1 MKKWANLAAAVDA
14 PIAFLF
20 AFEHQWQRTTD
31 MADSLS
37 IGESCPASI
46 FSKLLPQEQSG
57 GEAAAAGEVIY
68 PAVGRLIFASC
79 QLLTQRTGSH
89 LFDSPRPCPHSR
101 LGSRSPKGG
110 SHNALEGWPP
120 HPIRFTSCRLS
131 ESCSWQV
138 SVVLVLE
145 IKRGGAGLG
154 AFSSLRRWSKGHNTF
169 GCATAPR

>member
-1 MKKWANLAAAVDA
+1 MGLVSDGSTIPRMAILCLWVCAARPDGWLPFGISLSAQVGHVTRQRKLHGVCRKRRVCSYMKKWANLAAAVDA

-68 PAVGRLIFASC
+68 PAVG
-79 QLLTQRTGSH
+79 
-89 LFDSPRPCPHSR
+89 
-101 LGSRSPKGG
+101 
-110 SHNALEGWPP
+110 
-120 HPIRFTSCRLS
+120 
-131 ESCSWQV
+131 
-138 SVVLVLE
+138 
-145 IKRGGAGLG
+145 
-154 AFSSLRRWSKGHNTF
+154 
-169 GCATAPR
+169 